1 MPKALCI
8 VGMVIAVLLGVFF
21 LADLAVLHMARGG
34 MTPTLNTIM
43 DVAFILCAV
52 ILGYMSWS
60 SWREQT

>member
-8 VGMVIAVLLGVFF
+8 VGMVIAVLLGIFF

-34 MTPTLNTIM
+34 MTAAMNTIM
-43 DVAFILCAV
+43 DLAFLLCAV

-60 SWREQT
+60 TWRQQT